1 MRFSLK
7 ELRARKN
14 ETQPETASAIG
25 ISTQTYCAWEKNLSN
40 VSISKV
46 AALCKHFGV
55 TLDEIQY
62 EQFFL
67 FTNLNIFQVTQPNQT
82 IHERR

>member
-1 MRFSLK
+1 MTLEKYSSIMQPKIGGVNMRFSLK

-62 EQFFL
+62 E
-67 FTNLNIFQVTQPNQT
+67 
-82 IHERR
+82 